1 MKNQLRKMLS
11 IVLVGTGAGFFCMLF
26 QQDRLLFQTGLLDA
40 YTISP
45 IKYQEINHDILLGYV
60 LKQRLLCSLLIS
72 LLATTYLGI
81 TVSYL
86 YFLLFGAAL
95 GIMTAAALL
104 RYGLKGLLFIFM
116 SMFPHQI
123 VLFPSFLLLSCVA
136 CSLCRYLY
144 FQDVS
149 LYFKGKKKNILMKYM
164 VLLLICN
171 VVVIIGCYI
180 ESYVNPQM
188 LKIVLRFF

>member
-1 MKNQLRKMLS
+1 MLS
-11 IVLVGTGAGFFCMLF
+11 IVLLGIGVGFFCMLF

-45 IKYQEINHDILLGYV
+45 IKYQEINQKILLGYV
-60 LKQRLLCSLLIS
+60 LKQRLLCSLMIS

-81 TVSYL
+81 AVSYL
-86 YFLLFGAAL
+86 YLLLYGGAL
-95 GIMTAAALL
+95 GLMTAAALL

-116 SMFPHQI
+116 SMFPHQF
-123 VLFPSFLLLSCVA
+123 VLFPSFMLLSCVA

-149 LYFKGKKKNILMKYM
+149 LHFAGKKRNILMKYM
-164 VLLLICN
+164 MLLLICN
-171 VVVIIGCYI
+171 AVVIIGCYI

-188 LKIVLRFF
+188 LKMVLKFF

>member
-1 MKNQLRKMLS
+1 MLTL
-11 IVLVGTGAGFFCMLF
+11 VLAGVGAGFFCMLF

-45 IKYQEINHDILLGYV
+45 IKYQEINHDILFGYV
-60 LKQRLLCSLLIS
+60 LKQRLLNSLLIS

-86 YFLLFGAAL
+86 YLLLFGAAFGL
-95 GIMTAAALL
+95 LTAAALL

-116 SMFPHQI
+116 SMFPHQLI
-123 VLFPSFLLLSCVA
+123 LFPVFLLLSCVA

-149 LYFKGKKKNILMKYM
+149 MHFKGKKKNVLLKYM
-164 VLLLICN
+164 VLLLFCN
-171 VVVIIGCYI
+171 IVVIIGCYI

-188 LKIVLRFF
+188 LKMILKFF